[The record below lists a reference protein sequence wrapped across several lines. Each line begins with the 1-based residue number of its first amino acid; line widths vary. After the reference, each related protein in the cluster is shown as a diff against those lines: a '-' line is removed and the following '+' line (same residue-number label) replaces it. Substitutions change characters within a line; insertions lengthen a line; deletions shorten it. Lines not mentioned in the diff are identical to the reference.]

1 KSWAVPII
9 ISVLVGAAAATA
21 MLWKPQPLPATAT
34 TRFFIPLPNGQQLML
49 PRQAVTISPDGT
61 RIVYAADGKLF
72 VRSMTEIEPR
82 PIPGT
87 DGALHPTFSPDGQS
101 LAFWTDGSLKRID
114 ASGGT
119 PVTICQTT
127 QAAAPSGIAWTDS
140 GILFAENRA
149 GIMRVSANG
158 GKPEVVVAV
167 KDSGL
172 VHGPQLLPDGDTI
185 LFTIAQRTTGVDDIW
200 GRAQI
205 VTQSLKT
212 GERKT
217 LIDGGDDGRYV
228 PTGHLVYMQGGTL
241 LAVPFD
247 VAKLAV
253 TGGPV

>member
-1 KSWAVPII
+1 VSDTLANVLKSEPDWSALPATLPSPYRALVKGCLRKDRRERIGDSSTALFVLRHPDTVSPVSVGQLQRPPLKSWAVPII

-140 GILFAENRA
+140 GILFAENR
-149 GIMRVSANG
+149 
-158 GKPEVVVAV
+158 
-167 KDSGL
+167 
-172 VHGPQLLPDGDTI
+172 
-185 LFTIAQRTTGVDDIW
+185 
-200 GRAQI
+200 
-205 VTQSLKT
+205 
-212 GERKT
+212 
-217 LIDGGDDGRYV
+217 
-228 PTGHLVYMQGGTL
+228 
-241 LAVPFD
+241 
-247 VAKLAV
+247 
-253 TGGPV
+253 